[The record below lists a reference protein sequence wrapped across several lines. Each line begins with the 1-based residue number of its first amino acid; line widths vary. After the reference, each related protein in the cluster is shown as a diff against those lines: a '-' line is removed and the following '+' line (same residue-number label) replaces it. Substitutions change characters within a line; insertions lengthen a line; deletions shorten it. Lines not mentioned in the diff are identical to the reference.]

1 MEDVVLSF
9 NMDGWFPFQ
18 YFTWTLQKNQN
29 TKQNTELL
37 VAICTSLI
45 LNGWHDL
52 LVTATDIAVYPECQ
66 AEIRYY

>member
-1 MEDVVLSF
+1 MEDVILSF

-18 YFTWTLQKNQN
+18 NFTWTLQKN
-29 TKQNTELL
+29 QNTELL
-37 VAICTSLI
+37 VAICTSQI